1 MKPCPKS
8 EQAYITA
15 TVLRDR
21 GYEVLEANSGEEAL
35 GMLEKQG
42 LEDIKLLLTEVGMP
56 QMAGQHQTDY
66 RNDLG

>member
-1 MKPCPKS
+1 M
-8 EQAYITA
+8 TA

-42 LEDIKLLLTEVGMP
+42 LEGIKLLLTEVGMP
-56 QMAGQHQTDY
+56 QISGQFILDNRQ
-66 RNDLG
+66 RS